1 MTVSFRFLLSKNER
15 KKPGLPGFFLYS
27 KGARKMAFFN
37 IVKNEVSGNVG
48 QYNGIKS
55 KGGNYIRRKRMSKT
69 ARLPVQRESFK
80 AFAALRRQSLFQRDK
95 LGEIITPFI
104 KYSERPYVI
113 ANMLKKWI
121 TNHQFTPENFV
132 NMWTPKI
139 EYSLENVAYDQE
151 RKIFSF
157 SIKPEPGY
165 IVTLERE
172 ILLFVADSQ
181 GYGHFFSKQILSE
194 SSFVFAAEIITTTP
208 VYLYSLLYT
217 GDIKHPHLDSA
228 KFVQIPYPLGT

>member
-1 MTVSFRFLLSKNER
+1 
-15 KKPGLPGFFLYS
+15 
-27 KGARKMAFFN
+27 MAFFN
-37 IVKNEVSGNVG
+37 FIKNEVSGNVG

-55 KGGNYIRRKRMSKT
+55 KGGNYIRRKRVSKA

-95 LGEIITPFI
+95 LGEILTPYI
-104 KYSERPYVI
+104 KSSERPYVL

-132 NMWTPKI
+132 NMWTPKT

-165 IVTLERE
+165 IVTLERK

-181 GYGHFFSKQILSE
+181 GYGYFFSKQILSE
-194 SSFVFAAEIITTTP
+194 RKRHEVLDQIFASACASHFCRSQKLASAWNREISNNPGSI
-208 VYLYSLLYT
+208 S
-217 GDIKHPHLDSA
+217 ISA
-228 KFVQIPYPLGT
+228 FCGK

>member
-1 MTVSFRFLLSKNER
+1 MTVSFIFFLSKNER
-15 KKPGLPGFFLYS
+15 KKPGHPGFFLCL
-27 KGARKMAFFN
+27 KGTRKMAFFN
-37 IVKNEVSGNVG
+37 IVKNEISGNVG
-48 QYNGIKS
+48 QLNGIKS
-55 KGGNYIRRKRMSKT
+55 KGGNYIRKKRVSKT
-69 ARLPVQRESFK
+69 ARLPVQRDSFR

-104 KYSERPYVI
+104 KYSERPYVL

-139 EYSLENVAYDQE
+139 EYRLENVAYDHE

-165 IVTLERE
+165 TVTIERN
-172 ILLFVADSQ
+172 IILFVADSQ
-181 GYGHFFSKQILSE
+181 GYGYFFTKQILRE
-194 SSFVFAAEIITTTP
+194 NSFVFAAEIITTTP

-217 GDIKHPHLDSA
+217 GDINHPHLDSA
-228 KFVQIPYPLGT
+228 KFVQIPYLLGT